1 MGSIQKA
8 MNEVELVVA
17 LSQSQAKAI
26 RYTYQQ
32 RQDAEKTR
40 EELLFSP
47 HASPCLFVT
56 QGELGNEACASRRIL
71 KTDTDEVAVFV
82 HIILIAAKILAAWRH
97 CFGPEI
103 SLSTNQELDAKII
116 LFTLRRVGDFL

>member
-1 MGSIQKA
+1 MESIQKA

-47 HASPCLFVT
+47 HAPPCLFIT
-56 QGELGNEACASRRIL
+56 QGEPGNEACASRKIL

-82 HIILIAAKILAAWRH
+82 HIILIAANILAVWRH
-97 CFGPEI
+97 GIVPEDSI
-103 SLSTNQELDAKII
+103 YTNQELVAKII
-116 LFTLRRVGDFL
+116 LFTLRKVGDFL